1 VGRLQ
6 IQIPAADGTSH
17 GTLHVPDGRGPWPG
31 VLMYPDAGGIREV
44 FGQMGD
50 RLAGLGYVTLIP
62 DIYYRAGH
70 WEPFDVATLFTDP
83 AERARLGTL
92 AGPLTN
98 DRVIA
103 DALAYAGFLLARP
116 EVAGTAIGT
125 TGYCLGGRMSLVAS
139 AGLGGTAAAAAS
151 FHGGGLAVVDN
162 PASPHLAAAQIRA
175 AVYVAAATDDSSFTP
190 EQAQLLDQALTGA
203 GVQHVI
209 EVYPVGHG
217 FAVPDNPTYDAA
229 AAERHWQALSR
240 LYGERLGAAA
250 VLCVGRVTTGAVMGT
265 GRKGRVPIGA
275 RVRQAHLDHFC
286 PGGVG
291 VPVTDSGPIGLEPP
305 PPDPAAMDGNAARAP
320 GQHCSRCGQAI
331 SARQDV
337 RRHVS
342 GGWVHEACPA
352 A

>member
-1 VGRLQ
+1 MGRLQ

-17 GTLHVPDGRGPWPG
+17 GTLHVPDGDGPWPG

-62 DIYYRAGH
+62 DIYYRAGQ

-103 DALAYAGFLLARP
+103 DARAYASFLLARP

-151 FHGGGLAVVDN
+151 FHGGGLAVADN
-162 PASPHLAAAQIRA
+162 PASPHLAAGQIRA
-175 AVYVAAATDDSSFTP
+175 TVYVAAATDDHSFTP
-190 EQAQLLDQALTGA
+190 EQAELLDQALTGA
-203 GVQHVI
+203 GVPHVI
-209 EVYPVGHG
+209 EVYPAGHG

-229 AAERHWQALSR
+229 AAERHWQAMSR
-240 LYGERLGAAA
+240 LYQERLGTA
-250 VLCVGRVTTGAVMGT
+250 
-265 GRKGRVPIGA
+265 
-275 RVRQAHLDHFC
+275 
-286 PGGVG
+286 
-291 VPVTDSGPIGLEPP
+291 
-305 PPDPAAMDGNAARAP
+305 PAL
-320 GQHCSRCGQAI
+320 SRG
-331 SARQDV
+331 
-337 RRHVS
+337 
-342 GGWVHEACPA
+342 
-352 A
+352 